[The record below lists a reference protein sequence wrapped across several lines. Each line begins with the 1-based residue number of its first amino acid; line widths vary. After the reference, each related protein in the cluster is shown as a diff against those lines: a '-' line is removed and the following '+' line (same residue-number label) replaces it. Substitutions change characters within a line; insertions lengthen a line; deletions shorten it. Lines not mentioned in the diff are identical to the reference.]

1 MKNRV
6 VAIGL
11 VFAALFGAAFLYQ
24 RLEPPVSQAQDVG
37 TNPPAVTAPSTGSTT
52 GSTTATATTAAPGTT
67 FNYGR
72 AKLENE
78 RNTIEVSN
86 LYDSSIAYIS
96 AETRS
101 VAGTQ
106 CDPQDIFCQFQ
117 QQQGAGV
124 QGGTGSGFVID
135 ETGLILTNNHVVTL
149 ESDTVATKL
158 SVRFHN
164 DPRTYPAK
172 VVGRTPAYDV
182 ALIKVDAPGKVFKPV
197 TLGDSDAVRVGQ
209 KAIAM
214 GNPFGLEFSVTEGII
229 SATGRD
235 FRGTD
240 NLAQNVIQT
249 DAAVNPGNSGGP
261 LLNSSAEVIGINT
274 AIASPATGG
283 GQGQFAGIAF
293 AVPINLVKR
302 VLPDL
307 KAGKVLDRGAVL
319 SNRPRLGVRL
329 APLALYTNDL
339 LSKNNLPSDGV
350 MVESVEK
357 NSPAERAGLKGATKF
372 ADTPSGSLP
381 LNGDVIT
388 SVNGKPVTDISEL
401 QGVVANLNAGDEI
414 ALTVKRDGKD
424 IEIKSKV
431 EIIPAPTTPTR

>member
-6 VAIGL
+6 LAIGL

-24 RLEPPVSQAQDVG
+24 RLEPPVSRAQDVG
-37 TNPPAVTAPSTGSTT
+37 TNPPSATAQNNS
-52 GSTTATATTAAPGTT
+52 AATTAAPGTN

-78 RNTIEVSN
+78 RNTIEVAN

-101 VAGTQ
+101 VASAQ
-106 CDPQDIFCQFQ
+106 CDPNDIFCQFQ
-117 QQQGAGV
+117 RQQGAGV

-135 ETGLILTNNHVVTL
+135 NTGLILTNNHVVTL

-172 VVGRTPAYDV
+172 VVGRSPAYDV
-182 ALIKVDAPGKVFKPV
+182 ALIKVDASGKVFKPV

-307 KAGKVLDRGAVL
+307 KAGKVLDRGSVL

-329 APLALYTNDL
+329 APLSLYTNDL
-339 LSKNNLPSDGV
+339 LSKNGLPSDGV

-357 NSPAERAGLKGATKF
+357 GSPAERAGLKGASKF

-381 LNGDVIT
+381 LDGDVIT
-388 SVNGKPVTDISEL
+388 AVNGKPVTDISEL

-414 ALTVKRDGKD
+414 GLTVKRGGQDL
-424 IEIKSKV
+424 EIKSKV

>member
-6 VAIGL
+6 LAIAL

-24 RLEPPVSQAQDVG
+24 RLEPPVSSAQDLG
-37 TNPPAVTAPSTGSTT
+37 TNAPPAAQVTSA
-52 GSTTATATTAAPGTT
+52 ANTAAAPNPN

-78 RNTIEVSN
+78 RNTIEVAN

-96 AETRS
+96 AESRRAT
-101 VAGTQ
+101 VQ
-106 CDPQDIFCQFQ
+106 CDPGDIFCQFQ
-117 QQQGAGV
+117 QQQGQGV

-135 ETGLILTNNHVVTL
+135 NTGLILTNNHVVTL

-164 DPRTYPAK
+164 DPRTYPAR
-172 VVGRTPAYDV
+172 VVGRSPAYDV
-182 ALIKVDAPGKVFKPV
+182 ALIKVDAAGKVFKPV
-197 TLGDSDAVRVGQ
+197 TLGDSDQVRVGQ

-240 NLAQNVIQT
+240 NLAQNVLQT

-261 LLNSSAEVIGINT
+261 LLNSSGEVVGINT
-274 AIASPATGG
+274 AIASPATSGS

-307 KAGKVLDRGAVL
+307 KAGKVLDRSSVL
-319 SNRPRLGVRL
+319 NNRPRLGVRL
-329 APLALYTNDL
+329 APLSLYSNDL
-339 LSKNNLPSDGV
+339 LSKYNLPADGV

-357 NSPAERAGLKGATKF
+357 GSPAERAGLKGASKF
-372 ADTPSGSLP
+372 AETPSGSLP
-381 LNGDVIT
+381 LDGDVIT
-388 SVNGKPVTDISEL
+388 GVNGKPVGEISDL
-401 QGVVANLNAGDEI
+401 QGLVANLNPGDEI
-414 ALTVKRDGKD
+414 TLSVRRGGKD
-424 IEIKSKV
+424 LEIKSKV
-431 EIIPAPTTPTR
+431 AIIPTTPTR

>member
-6 VAIGL
+6 LAIGL

-37 TNPPAVTAPSTGSTT
+37 TNPPAVSAPNN
-52 GSTTATATTAAPGTT
+52 AATTAAPGSN

-78 RNTIEVSN
+78 RNTIEVSS

-101 VAGTQ
+101 AAAGAQ

-135 ETGLILTNNHVVTL
+135 DTGLILTNNHVVTL

-182 ALIKVDAPGKVFKPV
+182 ALIKVEAPGKVFKPV

-329 APLALYTNDL
+329 APLSMYTNDL
-339 LSKNNLPSDGV
+339 LSKNSLPADGV

-357 NSPAERAGLKGATKF
+357 GGPAERAGLKGATKF

-431 EIIPAPTTPTR
+431 EIIPVPTTPTR

>member
-6 VAIGL
+6 LAIAL

-24 RLEPPVSQAQDVG
+24 RLEPPTTSAQDVG
-37 TNPPAVTAPSTGSTT
+37 TNTPPAAQPSTSAAAPSTASNN
-52 GSTTATATTAAPGTT
+52 

-78 RNTIEVSN
+78 RNTVEVAN
-86 LYDSSIAYIS
+86 LYDSSIAFIS
-96 AETRS
+96 AETRT
-101 VAGTQ
+101 VAAQ
-106 CDPQDIFCQFQ
+106 CDPNDIFCQFQ
-117 QQQGAGV
+117 QQQGQGV

-135 ETGLILTNNHVVTL
+135 DTGLILTNNHVVTL
-149 ESDTVATKL
+149 ESDSVATKL

-182 ALIKVDAPGKVFKPV
+182 ALIRVDAPGKVFKPV
-197 TLGDSDAVRVGQ
+197 TLGDSDQVRVGQ

-214 GNPFGLEFSVTEGII
+214 GNPFGLAFSVTEGII

-261 LLNSSAEVIGINT
+261 LLNSSGEVIGINT

-307 KAGKVLDRGAVL
+307 KAGKVLDRSSVL
-319 SNRPRLGVRL
+319 NNRPRLGVRL
-329 APLALYTNDL
+329 APLSLYTSDI
-339 LSKNNLPSDGV
+339 LSKNNLPSEGV

-357 NSPAERAGLKGATKF
+357 GSPAERAGLKGASKF
-372 ADTPSGSLP
+372 AETPSGSLP
-381 LNGDVIT
+381 VNGDVIT
-388 SVNGKPVTDISEL
+388 GVNGKPVGEISEL
-401 QGVVANLNAGDEI
+401 QGLVANLNPGDEI
-414 ALTVKRDGKD
+414 SLSVRRDGKD
-424 IEIKSKV
+424 VELKSKV
-431 EIIPAPTTPTR
+431 EIIPAPTTR